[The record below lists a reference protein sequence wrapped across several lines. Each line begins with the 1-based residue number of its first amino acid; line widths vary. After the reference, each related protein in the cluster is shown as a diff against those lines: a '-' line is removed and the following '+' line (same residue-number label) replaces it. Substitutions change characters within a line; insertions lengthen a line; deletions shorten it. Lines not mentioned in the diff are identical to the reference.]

1 MPDASDQPYTIRTLR
16 LAYRI
21 DKLTAAVIHLEA
33 ATLLLLRD
41 ESHEAAHSLISA
53 ARNVLWDLGTKRH
66 NDAIEM
72 FNDSV
77 EIMMKPGFENEWK
90 RYQNRAANF
99 FKHADRDPEEKLEEV
114 NIREVNEI
122 ELLMCTIVVGGFQE
136 TLSPRLTIA
145 LAYTGFRA
153 GDWFDFR
160 EYISQSGH
168 KMDYEYYSEM
178 GEADRTSL
186 FLQAYDR
193 FPATKP
199 DDNSN

>member
-1 MPDASDQPYTIRTLR
+1 M
-16 LAYRI
+16 AYKI

-53 ARNVLWDLGTKRH
+53 ARNVLWDLGTKRN
-66 NDAIEM
+66 NDVIEM
-72 FNDSV
+72 FNDSI
-77 EIMMKPGFENEWK
+77 EKIMKPGFENKWK
-90 RYQNRAANF
+90 WYQNRAANF
-99 FKHADRDPEEKLEEV
+99 FKHADRDPEEKLEEI

-122 ELLMCTIVVGGFQE
+122 ELLICTIVVGRFQE
-136 TLSPRLTIA
+136 ALSPRLRIA

-160 EYISQSGH
+160 EYISRLGH

-178 GEADRTSL
+178 SEAHRTSL

-193 FPATKP
+193 LPATNP
-199 DDNSN
+199 DENPN